1 MSRVDVFDVT
11 VLKVI
16 GGVSGVEAL
25 GGGRGAASLVLNVDG
40 VLEAVGS
47 EDVLLV
53 AGAGVALRWWGER
66 EAPMCRARRCC

>member
-1 MSRVDVFDVT
+1 MSCIDVFNVT

-25 GGGRGAASLVLNVDG
+25 GGGRGAASLVLDVDWI
-40 VLEAVGS
+40 LEAIRS

-53 AGAGVALRWWGER
+53 AGAGVALRWWGKR
-66 EAPMCRARRCC
+66 EAPMCRAWR